1 MIILFVN
8 LVIYLII
15 VILCFKSEKTLDDFC
30 LKNHWKKQENGEI
43 NLKDQ
48 FDNSKLPEVLEK
60 QVGQLT
66 EMVSF
71 MEKLN

>member
-1 MIILFVN
+1 M
-8 LVIYLII
+8 
-15 VILCFKSEKTLDDFC
+15 EEFC
-30 LKNHWKKQENGEI
+30 LKNHWKKQKENGEI

-48 FDNSKLPEVLEK
+48 FDNSKMPEVLEK